1 MINKDKDASITYP
14 FQIFINNTLFSL
26 LYNNGQ
32 GIDKGF
38 ASEMYN
44 VTYYIV
50 HEHLNCYYTSSILWC
65 NIVLE

>member
-1 MINKDKDASITYP
+1 MIHKDKDASITYP

-32 GIDKGF
+32 GIDKGL

-44 VTYYIV
+44 VTYNGTCSVQQAESLLYFFNFMV
-50 HEHLNCYYTSSILWC
+50 
-65 NIVLE
+65 